1 MTLRSPDSARATAEP
16 SAQHATFVIER
27 RFDASPSQVFT
38 AFADQRAKAR
48 WFVGPDRWQ
57 SSDHRLDFRAGGR
70 EHLSSGLPGGPIHTF
85 DAIYHDIVPDR
96 RIVYSYEMHLDGA
109 RISVSLATL
118 EFLPAGA
125 GTHLVLTEQ
134 DAFLDGQDF
143 VSQREQ
149 GTRELLDKLEAE
161 LRRAYPTSNQ

>member
-1 MTLRSPDSARATAEP
+1 MTLRSPGAPVTAEP

-27 RFDASPSQVFT
+27 RFGASPTQVFA
-38 AFADQRAKAR
+38 AFADKQAKAR

-70 EHLSSGLPGGPIHTF
+70 EHLSSGLPGGPTHIF

-96 RIVYSYEMHLDGA
+96 RIVYSYEMHLDDK

-118 EFLPAGA
+118 ELLPA
-125 GTHLVLTEQ
+125 
-134 DAFLDGQDF
+134 D
-143 VSQREQ
+143 S
-149 GTRELLDKLEAE
+149 GTR
-161 LRRAYPTSNQ
+161 LRTHRAGRLPRRPGLRESARAGHSRAARQP